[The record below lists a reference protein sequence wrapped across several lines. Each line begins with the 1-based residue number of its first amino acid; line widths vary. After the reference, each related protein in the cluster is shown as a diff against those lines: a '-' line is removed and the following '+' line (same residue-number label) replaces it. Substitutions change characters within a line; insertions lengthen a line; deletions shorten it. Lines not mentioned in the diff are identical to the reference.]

1 MLKRRNITLIPL
13 LILCFLL
20 CSCNAVSPH
29 TVAVSLP
36 DGRSVLIPYL
46 MAENKAYLE
55 YDHFS
60 DSSLEE
66 LSLIFSRKFTF
77 DTQVPAEDRQ
87 AAYYITG
94 AIVCALTDYDFVHPE
109 RTEKERKAVMEL
121 LTPGMQKKMA
131 GFEEHCEE
139 KKKYGVTIV
148 IGSSYEQYIGAE
160 NEEGLAVCENG
171 FAVSFSVDINA
182 DDGGSGWL
190 AAHEIGPQLRIMNRF
205 RGAVLFTKENGVL
218 LADGWYGLLSPWG
231 TGAAVGEEAA

>member
-1 MLKRRNITLIPL
+1 MLKLINITLIPL

-46 MAENKAYLE
+46 MAENTAYLE

-109 RTEKERKAVMEL
+109 RSEKERKAVMEL

-139 KKKYGVTIV
+139 KKKYGVTIMICPAYEKD
-148 IGSSYEQYIGAE
+148 IGVKG
-160 NEEGLAVCENG
+160 GLPAYENG
-171 FAVSFSVDINA
+171 FAVPFSIDFNS

-190 AAHEIGPQLRIMNRF
+190 AAHEIGPQQRIMSCF
-205 RGAVLFTKENGVL
+205 KGAVLFTKENGVL

-231 TGAAVGEEAA
+231 TGAAVGEEAV

>member
-1 MLKRRNITLIPL
+1 MLKLINITLIPL

-20 CSCNAVSPH
+20 CSCNAISPH

-46 MAENKAYLE
+46 MAENKTY
-55 YDHFS
+55 YRTGYVDC
-60 DSSLEE
+60 EE
-66 LSLIFSRKFTF
+66 FSRMFSRDF
-77 DTQVPAEDRQ
+77 ALDTKVPAEDRQ

-109 RTEKERKAVMEL
+109 RSEKERKAVMEL

-171 FAVSFSVDINA
+171 FAVSFSVDIYS

-231 TGAAVGEEAA
+231 TGAAVGEEAV

>member
-1 MLKRRNITLIPL
+1 MKRKNITLIPL

-87 AAYYITG
+87 HI
-94 AIVCALTDYDFVHPE
+94 I
-109 RTEKERKAVMEL
+109 
-121 LTPGMQKKMA
+121 
-131 GFEEHCEE
+131 
-139 KKKYGVTIV
+139 
-148 IGSSYEQYIGAE
+148 
-160 NEEGLAVCENG
+160 
-171 FAVSFSVDINA
+171 
-182 DDGGSGWL
+182 
-190 AAHEIGPQLRIMNRF
+190 
-205 RGAVLFTKENGVL
+205 
-218 LADGWYGLLSPWG
+218 
-231 TGAAVGEEAA
+231 

>member
-1 MLKRRNITLIPL
+1 MKRKNITLIPL

-109 RTEKERKAVMEL
+109 RSE
-121 LTPGMQKKMA
+121 
-131 GFEEHCEE
+131 
-139 KKKYGVTIV
+139 
-148 IGSSYEQYIGAE
+148 
-160 NEEGLAVCENG
+160 
-171 FAVSFSVDINA
+171 
-182 DDGGSGWL
+182 
-190 AAHEIGPQLRIMNRF
+190 
-205 RGAVLFTKENGVL
+205 
-218 LADGWYGLLSPWG
+218 
-231 TGAAVGEEAA
+231 